1 MRDKNALPER
11 LHPTRLV
18 ASTTHRFKPEDF
30 MEDVF
35 VISAARTPIGRFG
48 GALKDHSPVD
58 LAAHVMKA
66 AVERSGVEGG
76 SLDLVLFG
84 NILRAG
90 YGQLIP
96 RQASLRAGIPDHVD
110 SVAIDMVCSSGMMA
124 VMQAATQ
131 IRAGEADLLLAGG
144 VESMSG
150 AGFYLSSRA
159 RWGYKFLM
167 GAPEGLKDILLE
179 DGLMDPTTGEPM
191 GEQAERTAAEHGVTR
206 QQVDEVAAASH
217 RRAAEA
223 WENGWFT
230 AESAPIGYRVK
241 RDTVMLERDEGIRAD
256 TTAESLASLRP
267 AFSKEGV
274 LTAGNAS
281 QISDG
286 AAALV
291 LASGSAVRAHGLKP
305 LARLSGGAW
314 SAGETWR
321 FSEAPIPAVRK
332 LLDRTGEGVADYEL
346 FENNEAFALSSVLF
360 STMLGVPHDR
370 LNVHGGA
377 VALGHPIGCSG
388 ARIVVTLVHALATHG
403 HSRGLAAIC
412 HGTGGSTAM
421 TVERV

>member
-1 MRDKNALPER
+1 
-11 LHPTRLV
+11 
-18 ASTTHRFKPEDF
+18 

-35 VISAARTPIGRFG
+35 IVSAVRTPIGRFG

-58 LAAHVMKA
+58 VASHAMKA
-66 AVERSGVEGG
+66 AVERAGVDGG
-76 SLDLVLFG
+76 ALDLVIFG

-96 RQASLRAGIPDHVD
+96 RQASLKAGIPDHVD
-110 SVAIDMVCSSGMMA
+110 AMAVDMVCSSGMMS

-131 IRAGEADLLLAGG
+131 IRAGESNLLLAGG

-179 DGLMDPTTGEPM
+179 DGLMDPTTGEAM
-191 GEQAERTAAEHGVTR
+191 GAQAERTAAEHGVTR
-206 QQVDEVAAASH
+206 QQVDEIAAVSH
-217 RRAAEA
+217 QRAAEA
-223 WENGWFT
+223 WDKDWYS
-230 AESAPIGYRVK
+230 AETAPIGYRVK

-256 TTAESLASLRP
+256 TTTESLGSLRP
-267 AFSKEGV
+267 AFSKEGI

-291 LASGSAVRAHGLKP
+291 LASGAAVRKHGLSP
-305 LARLSGGAW
+305 IARLTGGSW

-321 FSEAPIPAVRK
+321 FAEAPVPAVRK
-332 LLDRTGEGVADYEL
+332 LLDRTGEGIDDFDL

-360 STMLGVPHDR
+360 SQLLGVPHAK

-388 ARIVVTLVHALATHG
+388 ARIVVTLLHALRTHDK
-403 HSRGLAAIC
+403 HRGLAAIC
-412 HGTGGSTAM
+412 HGTGGSTAVS
-421 TVERV
+421 VELV